1 MLVPIPSPQELG
13 LVLRATRKAQGL
25 RLDDLAGSASV
36 GHVFAREAEH
46 GKETLQLGKVLALLV
61 ELGIRLQADMPDTAI
76 EELLRLRQ
84 TGLRPLK
91 RQRLKQAT
99 PKHKGTPKPPVK
111 P

>member
-46 GKETLQLGKVLALLV
+46 GKETLQLGKVLALLA
-61 ELGIRLQADMPDTAI
+61 ELGIRLQADMPDAAI

-91 RQRLKQAT
+91 RQRLTQAM
-99 PKHKGTPKPPVK
+99 PKHEGTPKPPVK

>member
-1 MLVPIPSPQELG
+1 MLIPISSPQELG

-46 GKETLQLGKVLALLV
+46 GKETLQLGKLLALLA
-61 ELGIRLQADMPDTAI
+61 ELGIRLQADMPDAAV
-76 EELLRLRQ
+76 EELSRLRES
-84 TGLRPLK
+84 GLRPLK
-91 RQRLKQAT
+91 RRRLKQAT
-99 PKHKGTPKPPVK
+99 PQHESAPKPPVK

>member
-1 MLVPIPSPQELG
+1 MLVPIPSPRSLASCFG
-13 LVLRATRKAQGL
+13 PPARPRACASS
-25 RLDDLAGSASV
+25 DLAGSTSV

-99 PKHKGTPKPPVK
+99 PKRKGTPKPPVK